1 MATPSSVDGFSR
13 YFAKAFKEPEIIGIV
28 TSAIALFSRRKPVI
42 KTDANV
48 IDIDII
54 RGNEKTAAFIPRG
67 TVGEYLKN
75 KNIDTGKYTNFSRLF
90 PLSEE
95 EFDIG
100 VEQTE
105 NRMADESP
113 YSGKLR
119 RERMRD
125 KAIEAYHEMIRRTV
139 RLWERAAWSS
149 LLTGTQ
155 PTILGT
161 VDPNLILDYKRDST
175 LIETYG
181 APAQYTTAGVD
192 PIADIDSKIDLLVK
206 KGKVGGQSG
215 GHYVTIMGNDVINGF
230 FGNAAVIA
238 AGDNRR
244 ILSVVKNPQ
253 LTAPA
258 GVSDLIAGGMNY
270 IAQLSTNKGRTVHIM
285 VYDAYY
291 DTDALANIPY
301 MPDKSMLIMPMVFRA
316 DRYFGPGDTLPM
328 NSLDKTYLRETF
340 GITAST
346 PIGEL
351 NIKAAAGVIVPQAF
365 YVDAYP
371 GAARK
376 NAVLRLQSAPIF
388 ATTQTDALF
397 TGNDVVA

>member
-13 YFAKAFKEPEIIGIV
+13 YFAKAFKENEIIGI
-28 TSAIALFSRRKPVI
+28 TTAFLSLFSRRRPIV

-48 IDIDII
+48 VDIDII

-67 TVGEYLKN
+67 TVGEYLKE
-75 KNIDTGKYTNFSRLF
+75 KNVVNGKYTNFSRLF

-95 EFDIG
+95 EYDIG
-100 VEQTE
+100 VEQSE

-113 YSGKLR
+113 YSGRTR
-119 RERMRD
+119 RERTRD
-125 KAIEAYHEMIRRTV
+125 MAIDGYHEMVRRTI
-139 RLWERAAWSS
+139 RLWERTAAQSA
-149 LLTGTQ
+149 LTGTQ
-155 PTILGT
+155 STILGT
-161 VDPNLILDYKRDST
+161 ADTNLILDYKRDAA

-181 APAQYTTAGVD
+181 APKQYTTAGVD
-192 PIADIDSKIDLLVK
+192 PIADFDVVIDHLVT

-215 GHYVTIMGNDVINGF
+215 GNYVIVMGNDVINGF
-230 FGNAAVIA
+230 FGNAKVIA

-244 ILSVVKNPQ
+244 ILSVRKDPQ
-253 LTAPA
+253 LVAPK
-258 GVSDLIAGGMNY
+258 GVNDLIAGGMNY
-270 IAQLSTNKGRTVHIM
+270 IAQVSTNMGRTVHIM

-291 DTDALANIPY
+291 DTEAVANNPY
-301 MPDKSMLIMPMVFRA
+301 MPAKSMLVFPMTFRA
-316 DRYFGPGDTLPM
+316 DRYFGPGDTLPLT
-328 NSLDKTYLRETF
+328 SLDKTYMRETF
-340 GITAST
+340 GITPSSMIPAS
-346 PIGEL
+346 
-351 NIKAAAGVIVPQAF
+351 NIKAAAGVIVPEAF